1 MMLETGGNGSFEVIE
16 NLLKDIRI
24 PKFVKVKQKFIHPQ
38 AVDVASEIRNQLKDS
53 PLWAVLK
60 PGDTVAITVGSRG
73 IVNMVTAV
81 RTVGALI
88 KEHGGKPFMI
98 PAMGSH
104 AGATA
109 QGQTNMLLGL
119 GYTQEATGMEIHAT
133 MDTVEISRTP
143 EENLPVLIDRNA
155 YEADHV
161 VIMNRI
167 KPHVCFR
174 GHWESGLMK
183 MITIGMGKQKGA
195 ETAHNLGFGHMP
207 EHIRQI
213 ATEALKHM
221 NVLFAVGL
229 VENAYHETCIAK
241 VMSAKELPETEKEL
255 LIKAKEYAAKLYFE
269 SLNALIIDEIGKNI
283 SGSGFDTN
291 VVGRYH
297 SAFASGGPK
306 INRVIILDIAEKS
319 HGNGNGLGMADFTTL
334 RAAQKFD
341 FAETYP
347 NTLTALLTGGV
358 KIPMVLP
365 NDKLGLQACMK
376 TSNLENWEDTKFVRI
391 HNTLCLDEIEVSEN
405 LAEELKKDSRFE
417 IIGEPYELTFDTNGN
432 LF

>member
-1 MMLETGGNGSFEVIE
+1 MLLSTGGEGSWSVVEG
-16 NLLKDIRI
+16 LLKDIKVPRMVKVRQ
-24 PKFVKVKQKFIHPQ
+24 KFVHPEP
-38 AVDVASEIRNQLKDS
+38 VNVVSEIKKQLKDS
-53 PLWAVLK
+53 PLWDKLK
-60 PGDTVAITVGSRG
+60 PGQTVAITVGSRG
-73 IVNMVTAV
+73 IVNMVSAV
-81 RTVGALI
+81 KTVGDLI
-88 KEHGGKPFMI
+88 KEHGGKPFMV

-109 QGQTNMLLGL
+109 EGQTAMALGL
-119 GYTQEATGMEIHAT
+119 GYTEEATGMKIHAD
-133 MDTVEISRTP
+133 MEPVEIARTP
-143 EENLPVLIDRNA
+143 EENLPVYLDRNA
-155 YEADHV
+155 WEADHI

-174 GHWESGLMK
+174 GNWESGLMK
-183 MITIGMGKQKGA
+183 MITIGLGKQKGA

-221 NVLFAVGL
+221 DVLFAVGL
-229 VENAYHETCIAK
+229 IENAFHETCIAE
-241 VMSAKELPETEKEL
+241 VIAQEQIPEREKEL
-255 LIKAKEYAAKLYFE
+255 LEKAKNFAAKLYFDD
-269 SLNALIIDEIGKNI
+269 LDALIIDEIGKNI

-297 SAFASGGPK
+297 SEWLSGGPK
-306 INRVIILDIAEKS
+306 IHRVIILDIAAKS
-319 HGNGNGLGMADFTTL
+319 NGNGNGLGMADFTTL

-341 FAETYP
+341 FAATYP

-365 NDKLGLQACMK
+365 NDKLGIQACMK
-376 TSNLENWEDTKFVRI
+376 TSNLPNWEDTQFVRI

-405 LAEELKKDSRFE
+405 MLDRIKNDDRFE
-417 IIGEPYELTFDTNGN
+417 IISEPYELEFDKNGN